1 MEPRNSTALLELTQ
15 IELTEGDVAA
25 ASGYY
30 EGTERARADRQR
42 VH

>member
-25 ASGYY
+25 AVGIMR
-30 EGTERARADRQR
+30 GTERAREDRQR